1 MHTLLFSLITCLSFS
16 LFLQIVQ
23 KGFDGWWDGRI
34 ADKTGSFPAS
44 FVEEIHSRDEGVR
57 LLEMMKKKKGGGGGG
72 DEELEGIVHVLEHV
86 MKDNY
91 SNA

>member
-1 MHTLLFSLITCLSFS
+1 MSLS
-16 LFLQIVQ
+16 LQIVQ

-57 LLEMMKKKKGGGGGG
+57 LLEMMKKKKGGGG

-86 MKDNY
+86 MKHNY
-91 SNA
+91 FHA